1 MGVHF
6 PIIIMILFY
15 VFIQLVSYLGYF
27 HVEPIVEQQKLGLS
41 SAQRNSIMPANGAG
55 IKTKAD
61 PRGPLMPPK
70 PLPLNSSPHSI
81 PLRWNPPRPHGD
93 VAGLAINRGRRNL
106 KRK

>member
-1 MGVHF
+1 
-6 PIIIMILFY
+6 MILFY

-70 PLPLNSSPHSI
+70 PLPLNSSPRPSHS
-81 PLRWNPPRPHGD
+81 
-93 VAGLAINRGRRNL
+93 AGIHLVHMAMSLGWQ
-106 KRK
+106 